1 MSKLPIGV
9 LVPLV
14 AEPEPEIRKV
24 AELGLHSCQVASWDP
39 AVWTNATG
47 EKLVRAAQK
56 HKVTLTTFWSGY
68 PGPATWDLVD
78 GPVTIGLVP
87 AAYRVMR
94 TKTLRQ
100 AAEFAARFG
109 LPSITTHVGFLP
121 VSARDP
127 DSVGTVEALKSIGG
141 RCAELGI
148 EFWFETGQ
156 ETPVVLLRTIE
167 AVGTGNLGINL
178 DPANLILYGM
188 ANPVDALDVFG
199 RYVRGVHA
207 KDGVYPTKGTE
218 LGRETPLGEGK
229 VNFPVLVPKLKA
241 CGFQGALSI
250 EREISGPQQIADI
263 KKAIKLLEPLC

>member
-1 MSKLPIGV
+1 MPKLPIGV
-9 LVPLV
+9 LVSLV
-14 AEPEPEIRKV
+14 PEPEPEIRKV
-24 AELGLHSCQVASWDP
+24 VDLGLRSCQVASWDP
-39 AVWTNATG
+39 ATWTDATG
-47 EKLVRAAQK
+47 EKLVKAARK
-56 HKVTLTTFWSGY
+56 HGVTITTFWSGY
-68 PGPATWDLVD
+68 PGPATWNFVD
-78 GPVTIGLVP
+78 GPATIGLVP
-87 AAYRVMR
+87 PTFRAMR
-94 TKTLRQ
+94 TKALRQ

-121 VSARDP
+121 VNARDP
-127 DSVGTVEALKSIGG
+127 DYLGAVESLKSIAG

-167 AVGTGNLGINL
+167 QVGTGNLGINL

-207 KDGVYPTKGTE
+207 KDGLYPTQGSE
-218 LGRETPLGEGK
+218 LGKETPLGDGK

-241 CGFQGALSI
+241 CGFTGALSI
-250 EREISGPQQIADI
+250 EREISGDQQIRDI
-263 KKAIKLLEPLC
+263 KKAIAVLEPLC